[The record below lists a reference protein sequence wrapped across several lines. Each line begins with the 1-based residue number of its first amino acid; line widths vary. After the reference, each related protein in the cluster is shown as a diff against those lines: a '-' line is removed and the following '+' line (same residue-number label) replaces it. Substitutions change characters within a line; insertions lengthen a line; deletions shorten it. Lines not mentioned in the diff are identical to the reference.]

1 MQVLYKEVRKHFIAL
16 GIFFI
21 LTAAYFGPMMFEG
34 KVLGQHDLATV
45 KGMTQEVDQYAASG
59 KEVEG
64 GIIGW
69 TGSMFSGMPTYSVVT
84 HGAPV
89 NYMKYADSVIKKIG
103 YTGPAIVFTALI
115 CFYILMCVLGV
126 NYWLAI
132 AGSIAYA
139 FASYNII
146 IVDVGHITKAYAIAY
161 MPLTIAGMFLLF
173 RQKLLVGGILFLLG
187 VAFSLMSS
195 HIQITYYLALFCLIL
210 YIGFLF
216 REIHLKDY
224 KNLMRATVILF
235 AGVVLAAVPMAGGLY
250 TNLEMSKES
259 LRGKTELTQATTG
272 QAEKI
277 SSGLDRE
284 YAFRW
289 SYGKAETFTVMI
301 PDFYGGASVGTLDR
315 HSNLYQALQSRGAQ
329 VGQEVQ
335 ANTYWGD
342 QPFTAGPVYF
352 GALICFLF
360 VLGMFVIRNPLKW
373 WLLGATIFFFILA
386 WGKNFSW
393 VNDFLFHYLPL
404 YNKFRVPSMAL
415 VIPGLIFP
423 LVGIWGLDRVFREKV
438 EKALLKKSLTYAFV
452 LTGGLCLLFGLLPGL
467 FLDFTSPMDGYQQL
481 PDWYRSA
488 LLQDRE
494 ALLRADAFRSF
505 FFILAGAALISWFRV
520 AKSPARTVKYAA
532 AGIALLTLIDLWAVD
547 KRYLDDTHFLSPRTE
562 SNYAMTPADGE
573 ILKDQDLSYRVLNL
587 NDPFN
592 ESRTSYYH
600 KSIGGYSAAKLRRYQ
615 ELIDHRIAG
624 EITLLIERFKQAQSV
639 EDLLPALAQLPTL
652 NMLNT
657 RYFIYNPAQPPL
669 FNPFAYGNAWFVED
683 WQVVENADAEIAALD
698 TLQPLK
704 AAVIDKR
711 FAAELEGLTMVPD
724 STASIELIAYEPVKL
739 KYKTKSATEQLAV
752 FSEIYYPYGWKAYI
766 DGKPAAHFR
775 ADWVL
780 RAMRIPAGEHLVEF
794 KFVPEKV
801 ILAHQIAS
809 KVSLVVLILVIA
821 GFGFLLWRYLKNN
834 TKL

>member
-1 MQVLYKEVRKHFIAL
+1 MRFQLKELRKHILAL
-16 GIFFI
+16 GLFLLLSVF
-21 LTAAYFGPMMFEG
+21 YFSPMVFDG
-34 KVLGQHDLATV
+34 KVLRQSDLASV
-45 KGMTQEVDQYAASG
+45 KGMTNEIDRYYGKNQKVEEGMAA
-59 KEVEG
+59 
-64 GIIGW
+64 W
-69 TGSMFSGMPTYSVVT
+69 TGSMFSGMPTYNVKVYGTPKNYLSCIDK
-84 HGAPV
+84 PV
-89 NYMKYADSVIKKIG
+89 KKIG
-103 YTGPAIVFTALI
+103 VFGPGIIFVALI

-132 AGSIAYA
+132 AGSVAYA
-139 FASYNII
+139 FASYNLII
-146 IVDVGHITKAYAIAY
+146 IDVGHITKAYAIAY
-161 MPLTIAGMFLLF
+161 MPLTVAGICLLF
-173 RQKLLVGGILFLLG
+173 RQKLLIGGILFLLG
-187 VAFSLMSS
+187 VTFSLLNS

-216 REIHLKDY
+216 REIRLKNY
-224 KNLMRATVILF
+224 KNLTRVTVILVVG
-235 AGVVLAAVPMAGGLY
+235 AVLAALPMAGGLY

-259 LRGKTELTQATTG
+259 LRGKTELTQTTTG

-277 SSGLDRE
+277 SSGLDID

-289 SYGKAETFTVMI
+289 SYGKAETFTLMI

-373 WLLGATIFFFILA
+373 WLLGATLFFFILA
-386 WGKNFSW
+386 WGRNFSL

-423 LVGIWGLDRVFREKV
+423 WVGIWGLDRIFRGKV
-438 EKALLKKSLTYAFV
+438 EKALLKKGLAYAFV
-452 LTGGLCLLFGLLPGL
+452 LTGGVCLLFGLLPGL
-467 FLDFTSPMDGYQQL
+467 FMDFTSPMDGYQQL

-505 FFILAGAALISWFRV
+505 FFILAGAALIYWFRV
-520 AKSPARTVKYAA
+520 AKSPAQTAKYAA
-532 AGIALLTLIDLWAVD
+532 VGIALLTLIDLWAVD
-547 KRYLDDTHFLSPRTE
+547 RRYLDDTHFLSPRTE
-562 SNYAMTPADGE
+562 NNYAMTPADQE
-573 ILKDQDLSYRVLNL
+573 ILKDKDLSYRVLNL

-615 ELIDHRIAG
+615 ELIDHRISG
-624 EITLLIERFKQAQSV
+624 EMTMLIERFKQAQRV
-639 EDLLPALAQLPTL
+639 EDLLPVLAQLPTL

-669 FNPFAYGNAWFVED
+669 FNPFAYGNAWFVKD

-698 TLQPLK
+698 TLQPFK
-704 AAVIDKR
+704 EAVVDKR
-711 FAAELEGLTMVPD
+711 FAAELEGLTIVPD

-752 FSEIYYPYGWKAYI
+752 FSEVYYPYGWKAYI
-766 DGKPAAHFR
+766 DGKPATHFR
-775 ADWVL
+775 ADWIL
-780 RAMRIPAGEHLVEF
+780 RAMRIPAGEHVVEF

-809 KVSLVVLILVIA
+809 KVSLVILILVVA
-821 GFGFLLWRYLKNN
+821 GFGFLLWRYLKKD
-834 TKL
+834 TKQ